1 MTTVEEIYLEIL
13 NSSATSQFLTLFHS
27 ADIDNGYRYRSAQS
41 ISKVEWGPRNRLP
54 HTCPYRGDAL
64 NGPLSKDHIFCS
76 IHFRIILVGCNLL
89 RTKSNHKN
97 SKSSQSMRAKEKCLS
112 TIQDI
117 PPSDRLD
124 TGPQKNP
131 NYFQTYGIARC
142 LERFEW
148 RLIDGV
154 LLRFIGIDN
163 ETCKAA

>member
-1 MTTVEEIYLEIL
+1 
-13 NSSATSQFLTLFHS
+13 
-27 ADIDNGYRYRSAQS
+27 
-41 ISKVEWGPRNRLP
+41 
-54 HTCPYRGDAL
+54 
-64 NGPLSKDHIFCS
+64 
-76 IHFRIILVGCNLL
+76 
-89 RTKSNHKN
+89 
-97 SKSSQSMRAKEKCLS
+97 MRAKEKCLS

-154 LLRFIGIDN
+154 LLRFIGIDI
-163 ETCKAA
+163 ETCKAAQMSLYEFDLNDSACIETVN